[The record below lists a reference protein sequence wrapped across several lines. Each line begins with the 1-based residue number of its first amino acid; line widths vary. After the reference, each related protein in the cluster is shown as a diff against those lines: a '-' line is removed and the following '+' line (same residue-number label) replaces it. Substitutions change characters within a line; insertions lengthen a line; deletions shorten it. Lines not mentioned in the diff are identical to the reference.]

1 MPFILQTSGLSKKIG
16 SKALVT
22 DVNIHI
28 PKGEIYGFLGPN
40 GAGKTTVM
48 KMITNLWKP
57 TSGTIEM
64 FGEVLTPKSYEVLKR
79 MGSIIEFPTFYDHMT
94 GRENLQLHC
103 EYMGYYN
110 VDSVESALQM
120 LDLTSAADQPVKNYS
135 LGMKE
140 RLGIARAIMCKP
152 ELLILDE
159 PTNGL
164 DPAGMKQIRDLLKT
178 LCSEYGITVMI
189 SSHILSEVESIADTV
204 AIIHH
209 GKMMKEIRM
218 QDIEEMNLNY
228 VELSV
233 TDEKRAAYVLTEKL
247 GLQNFKILDSGK
259 IRIYDHAAST
269 QQLTKILAL
278 NDVEVVSIGKKSET
292 LEDYFLKLTGEVKY
306 IMLKL
311 IRLEWKKNNVGK
323 YIRNVVIMSALI
335 CLFIFA
341 LCYLGIANDP
351 DTGVPDAVPGNS
363 AISSSIELFT
373 SMAFLV
379 FTSVMLSTYIV
390 SAYKNKTMNLMFSYP
405 IKRQKILVSQMLAV
419 WIFNFVALVLT
430 KLLIYGCILLGSQ
443 FMVSSFPL
451 DYNMASMGF
460 YIQLLLKSV
469 VIVTMSFIALFIG
482 MAMKSSKATIVSS
495 FLLIFLT
502 QANVGD
508 FSLADNAILPVV
520 LMVLSLIFA
529 FLSIYNVETKD
540 LN

>member
-57 TSGTIEM
+57 TSGTIEV

-259 IRIYDHAAST
+259 IRIYAHAAST
-269 QQLTKILAL
+269 
-278 NDVEVVSIGKKSET
+278 
-292 LEDYFLKLTGEVKY
+292 
-306 IMLKL
+306 
-311 IRLEWKKNNVGK
+311 
-323 YIRNVVIMSALI
+323 
-335 CLFIFA
+335 
-341 LCYLGIANDP
+341 
-351 DTGVPDAVPGNS
+351 
-363 AISSSIELFT
+363 SIELFT

>member
-1 MPFILQTSGLSKKIG
+1 
-16 SKALVT
+16 
-22 DVNIHI
+22 
-28 PKGEIYGFLGPN
+28 
-40 GAGKTTVM
+40 
-48 KMITNLWKP
+48 
-57 TSGTIEM
+57 
-64 FGEVLTPKSYEVLKR
+64 
-79 MGSIIEFPTFYDHMT
+79 
-94 GRENLQLHC
+94 
-103 EYMGYYN
+103 
-110 VDSVESALQM
+110 
-120 LDLTSAADQPVKNYS
+120 
-135 LGMKE
+135 
-140 RLGIARAIMCKP
+140 
-152 ELLILDE
+152 
-159 PTNGL
+159 
-164 DPAGMKQIRDLLKT
+164 
-178 LCSEYGITVMI
+178 
-189 SSHILSEVESIADTV
+189 
-204 AIIHH
+204 
-209 GKMMKEIRM
+209 
-218 QDIEEMNLNY
+218 
-228 VELSV
+228 
-233 TDEKRAAYVLTEKL
+233 
-247 GLQNFKILDSGK
+247 
-259 IRIYDHAAST
+259 
-269 QQLTKILAL
+269 
-278 NDVEVVSIGKKSET
+278 
-292 LEDYFLKLTGEVKY
+292 
-306 IMLKL
+306 MLKL

-351 DTGVPDAVPGNS
+351 DTGVPDAAPGNS

-451 DYNMASMGF
+451 DYNMASIGF

-520 LMVLSLIFA
+520 LMILSLIFA